1 MQAKK
6 TLIGAL
12 LTGLLTGLCWS
23 SLVALFSTDQEFDGR
38 EFLISLS
45 VPALAAV
52 LVWKV
57 SGARLW
63 MLLIVAHCT
72 FLIPL
77 FGLGIGGANILLM
90 AIGGTI
96 GGGFWIL
103 PFAIW
108 QYVRYVR
115 SKQPASPKIAG
126 EPPTAEP

>member
-6 TLIGAL
+6 TLIGGL

-63 MLLIVAHCT
+63 MLLIVAYCT

-90 AIGGTI
+90 TIGGTI

-108 QYVRYVR
+108 QYFR
-115 SKQPASPKIAG
+115 SKQPASPEIAG
-126 EPPTAEP
+126 EPPAAEP